1 METRLFMFNSNKEFW
16 NPVMRVY
23 QKEPVSMTETDMM
36 LTHSMAINSDDTV
49 NIIRYEGD
57 DHEKEVVLKFIRDLK
72 TPENYIK
79 IVKDMNR
86 DIMRLKSN
94 EEDNRRR

>member
-1 METRLFMFNSNKEFW
+1 METRLFMFNYKKEFW
-16 NPVMRVY
+16 NPVTRVY
-23 QKEPVSMTETDMM
+23 QKEPYSMTETDMQ

-57 DHEKEVVLKFIRDLK
+57 DHEKEVVLEFIRGLP

-86 DIMRLKSN
+86 DIMRSLNGNSN
-94 EEDNRRR
+94 H